1 MFCQPV
7 QTHMLNLTPMQVAYW
22 VGREADGILGKVTP
36 HLYLEFEGQAV
47 DAEKLAVAVE
57 SLCRRHPMLSLRI
70 DAEGRQSVDPVGRP
84 LRLDVEDMTALDSE
98 ALARRL
104 ETKREEWSHRGA
116 DLRAAA
122 PAAISLSLLPEG
134 RCRLHVDTDML
145 AIDPASVRIVMEDL
159 ARFYETAAGVDE
171 TLTFESVPPSF
182 FDWAERLASDP
193 DLRGRREKDRLW
205 WRQRLADV
213 PDAPPLPFLPDDP
226 SRAVHTD
233 RLATMLSA
241 AERGSLEQT
250 ARRCSVTTSTL
261 LLGVFAVAL
270 SQAAGA
276 EKFRLSV
283 PGFWRAP
290 LVQGV
295 DEIVGEFSNVLV
307 LGVEIRPEESVE
319 ALLGRLFDE
328 MNGLLAHQSYP
339 GVSVMRDLSR
349 LRGGL
354 QTSPV
359 VFTAGVDLPG
369 GELFSERVGR
379 VFGPMVH
386 TVSQGPGVALDAQVA
401 ALDGGLLINWDVRLD
416 ALPESWLRALF
427 ETYVALLRRL
437 AESPDLTSASS
448 ERLVARQPEAAAEA
462 KGKPMERPLSPL
474 QQAYLLGRGTH
485 LPLSGVAM
493 QEFREY
499 RGNIDP
505 ELLQSRLAAMVG
517 RHESLRTRIDERR
530 LVQMVSDEPKI
541 NLDRVD
547 LSALSVPEAE
557 ARIEAAQRD
566 FSHAHFDLAASP
578 WQVIVF
584 HMPDA
589 GMAGHK
595 VVVFLRF
602 DALIL
607 DGRAIA
613 SLAAELFDGI
623 LPPETAA
630 TTGTPKEDIAAA
642 RAGDAAYW
650 ADKLKDAE
658 VPSQLPWKA
667 PLETIPTSR
676 YSRQS
681 LLVEKQRFTAFS
693 RIGAKERLFK
703 NSALT
708 AVILD
713 VLSLWLNEGALV
725 VGIPVAPQVG
735 GAFAN
740 RSSFIAVQWNAA
752 KGSFAERAAGLQTD
766 VLDGLNHLAFSGIDL
781 NRVLLNAN
789 PGGLALPVVIT
800 NGLTWPTL
808 SPESEMRWVGGLTQT
823 PQVAMDFRFSQ
834 NPQGDLVLDID
845 YAEQAIDAAMVA
857 DILAAI
863 ERVIAGIADS
873 GAFSFNR
880 RDIVDLSHYRL
891 NGDER
896 SFVCPP
902 FLERIAGHLFEGDP
916 ARTALVSGKRCIAY
930 GELGQMVAGAMAGLK
945 ARGIGRGDVVAVC
958 LPRSPEH
965 TAITLAAAFMGAV
978 WVPVDAGSPEDRL
991 RYLLTNCRPAVIVA
1005 RSAPQG
1011 FEAVDPAELLSVP
1024 APAGA
1029 PVTMADVAALSGS
1042 EEPAYYLYTSGTTGK
1057 PKCVVLSNRA
1067 TANVIG
1073 STLAEWTVTEGDV
1086 FMSVTPLHH
1095 DMSVFDVFGALV
1107 AGATLVLPEPG
1118 EEKDAVRWNEL
1129 LAEHGVTLWCS
1140 VPAILE
1146 MLLSCRRGDQLS
1158 SLRLV
1163 AQGGDY
1169 IKPVIIEE
1177 LRRLKSDLRL
1187 ISLGGPTET
1196 TIWSIWHEIVAED
1209 IAAVPYGHPLPA
1221 NRYFVLNDQG
1231 NHCPAGVVGRI
1242 HTAGVNVAI
1251 GYLEDGAITQT
1262 DFVTV
1267 NDPEGKPVRAF
1278 RTGDRG
1284 RYRPDGKIMF
1294 ASRVNGYVKVRGVRV
1309 SLPDVENELIR
1320 HPSIQRVLVVDYGV
1334 EQKGEAAIGVL
1345 YVVAPGLELSTAD
1358 LRNFAR
1364 SHLPESHVPGRFLKV
1379 DDLPLSAN
1387 GKPDRRRARELLTGA
1402 TGGVEPAKISAP
1414 VAPAA
1419 DQGDRRVLDIYLGV
1433 LGKKPANVDANS
1445 DLLALGLLP
1454 SHLKIVSAEIRTA
1467 FGVELTPQQLL
1478 RCRNAR
1484 QVTSLLA
1491 ARAA

>member
-7 QTHMLNLTPMQVAYW
+7 QIHMLNLTPMQVAYW

-36 HLYLEFEGQAV
+36 HLYLEFDGQAV

-57 SLCRRHPMLSLRI
+57 RLCRRHPMVSLRI
-70 DAEGRQSVDPVGRP
+70 DAEGHQSVDPAARP
-84 LRLDVEDMTALDSE
+84 LRLDVEDMAALDSE

-104 ETKREEWSHRGA
+104 EAKREDWSHRRA
-116 DLRAAA
+116 DLRVAA

-145 AIDPASVRIVMEDL
+145 AIDPASMRIVMEDL
-159 ARFYETAAGVDE
+159 ARFYETASGAYE
-171 TLTFESVPPSF
+171 TRTFESVRPSF
-182 FDWAERLASDP
+182 FDWAERLMSDP
-193 DLRGRREKDRLW
+193 DLRGLGERDRLW

-213 PDAPPLPFLPDDP
+213 PDAPPLPFLSDAPP
-226 SRAVHTD
+226 RAVHTD
-233 RLATMLSA
+233 RLATLLSA
-241 AERGSLEQT
+241 AERSSLERT
-250 ARRCSVTTSTL
+250 ARRFSVTTSTL
-261 LLGVFAVAL
+261 LLGVFALAL

-290 LVQGV
+290 LVERV

-307 LGVEIRPEESVE
+307 LGVNIRPEETLE

-349 LRGGL
+349 QHGGL

-369 GELFSERVGR
+369 GDLFSERVGR

-401 ALDGGLLINWDVRLD
+401 AVDDGLLINWDVRLD
-416 ALPESWLRALF
+416 VLPESWLHALF

-437 AESPDLTSASS
+437 AETPDLACESV
-448 ERLVARQPEAAAEA
+448 ERFVARQSEAMAKA

-499 RGNIDP
+499 RGDIDP
-505 ELLQSRLAAMVG
+505 ELLRSRLAAMVG

-530 LVQMVSDEPKI
+530 LVQVVSDEAKI
-541 NLDRVD
+541 NLDLVD
-547 LSALSVPEAE
+547 LSALSNPQAE
-557 ARIEAAQRD
+557 ARIDAVRRD
-566 FSHAHFDLAASP
+566 FSHAHFDLATSP
-578 WQVIVF
+578 WQVTVF
-584 HMPDA
+584 LMPDA
-589 GMAGHK
+589 GPTGHK
-595 VVVFLRF
+595 IVVFLRF

-613 SLAAELFDGI
+613 SLAAELFDGVV
-623 LPPETAA
+623 PPESPA
-630 TTGTPKEDIAAA
+630 TIGTPKEDISAA
-642 RAGDAAYW
+642 RVRDAAYW
-650 ADKLKDAE
+650 VEKLKDAE

-681 LLVEKQRFTAFS
+681 VIVEKQHFTAFS

-725 VGIPVAPQVG
+725 VGIPVAPQVE

-740 RSSFIAVQWNAA
+740 RSSFIAVQWDAA
-752 KGSFAERAAGLQTD
+752 RNCFAERAAGLQTD
-766 VLDGLNHLAFSGIDL
+766 VLEGLNHLAFSGIDL

-808 SPESEMRWVGGLTQT
+808 SSGSTMQWTGGLTQT
-823 PQVAMDFRFSQ
+823 PQVALDFRFSQ

-845 YAEQAIDAAMVA
+845 YAEQAIDAATVA

-863 ERVIAGIADS
+863 ERAIAGIANS
-873 GAFSFNR
+873 GAFSVNA
-880 RDIVDLSHYRL
+880 RDIVELSHYRL
-891 NGDER
+891 NGDEEN
-896 SFVCPP
+896 FVCPP
-902 FLERIAGHLFEGDP
+902 FLERLAGHLFEGDP
-916 ARTALVSGKRCIAY
+916 SCTALVSGRRRIAY

-958 LPRSPEH
+958 LPRSPDH
-965 TAITLAAAFMGAV
+965 TAITLAAALMGAV

-991 RYLLTNCRPAVIVA
+991 RYLLTNCRPAIIVA
-1005 RSAPQG
+1005 RSVPQG
-1011 FEAVDPAELLSVP
+1011 FDAVDPAELMSAP

-1029 PVTMADVAALSGS
+1029 PVTMAEVAALSQS

-1073 STLAEWTVTEGDV
+1073 STLAEWAVTDSDV
-1086 FMSVTPLHH
+1086 FISVTPLHH

-1129 LAEHGVTLWCS
+1129 VAEHGVTLWCS

-1169 IKPVIIEE
+1169 IKPMIIEE
-1177 LRRLKSDLRL
+1177 LRRLKPDLRL

-1209 IAAVPYGHPLPA
+1209 VAAVPYGHPLPA

-1231 NHCPAGVVGRI
+1231 GHCPAGVVGRI

-1251 GYLEDGAITQT
+1251 GYLEDGAISQT

-1267 NDPEGKPVRAF
+1267 ADPEGNPVRAF

-1345 YVVAPGLELSTAD
+1345 YVVAPGLELPTAD

-1387 GKPDRRRARELLTGA
+1387 GKPDRRRARELLNGA
-1402 TGGVEPAKISAP
+1402 MEPAKISAP
-1414 VAPAA
+1414 AAPAV

-1467 FGVELTPQQLL
+1467 FGVDLTPQQLL

-1491 ARAA
+1491 ARAV

>member
-36 HLYLEFEGQAV
+36 HLYLEFEGPGL
-47 DAEKLAVAVE
+47 DGEKLAAAVDR
-57 SLCRRHPMLSLRI
+57 LCRRHPMLSLRI
-70 DAEGRQSVDPVGRP
+70 DAEGRQSVDPIGRP

-104 ETKREEWSHRGA
+104 EAKREEWSHRRA
-116 DLRAAA
+116 DLRIAP
-122 PAAISLSLLPEG
+122 PAAVSLSRLPGG
-134 RCRLHVDTDML
+134 RCRLHLDTDML
-145 AIDPASVRIVMEDL
+145 AIDPASVRMVMEDL
-159 ARFYETAAGVDE
+159 ARFYETTSGADE
-171 TLTFESVPPSF
+171 TRTFESVTPSF
-182 FDWAERLASDP
+182 FDWAERLMSDP
-193 DLRGRREKDRLW
+193 DLRGLRERDRLW

-226 SRAVHTD
+226 SRAVRTD
-233 RLATMLSA
+233 RFAAMLAA
-241 AERGSLEQT
+241 AERGNLERA

-261 LLGVFAVAL
+261 LLGVFAMAL
-270 SQAAGA
+270 SQVTRADR
-276 EKFRLSV
+276 FRLSV
-283 PGFWRAP
+283 PAFWRTP
-290 LVQGV
+290 LVEGV
-295 DEIVGEFSNVLV
+295 DGVVGEFSNVLV
-307 LGVEIRPEESVE
+307 LGVDIRPEETLE

-349 LRGGL
+349 QRGGL

-369 GELFSERVGR
+369 GELFSQRVGR

-386 TVSQGPGVALDAQVA
+386 TVSQGSGVALDAQVA
-401 ALDGGLLINWDVRLD
+401 AVDGGLLINWDVRLD
-416 ALPESWLRALF
+416 ALPERWLRALF
-427 ETYVALLRRL
+427 ETYVALLRRI
-437 AESPDLTSASS
+437 AESPDLACESV
-448 ERLVARQPEAAAEA
+448 ERLVAQRSETAAEA

-499 RGNIDP
+499 RGDIDP
-505 ELLQSRLAAMVG
+505 ELLRSRLAAMVA

-530 LVQMVSDEPKI
+530 LVQMVSEEPKI
-541 NLDRVD
+541 NLDLVD
-547 LSALSVPEAE
+547 LSALSVPQAE
-557 ARIEAAQRD
+557 ARIDAVRRD

-578 WQVIVF
+578 WQITVF
-584 HMPDA
+584 LMPDA
-589 GMAGHK
+589 GLTGHK
-595 VVVFLRF
+595 IVVFLRF

-613 SLAAELFDGI
+613 SLAAELFDDAV
-623 LPPETAA
+623 PPEAAA
-630 TTGTPKEDIAAA
+630 TAETPKEDISAV
-642 RAGDAAYW
+642 RSGDAAYW
-650 ADKLKDAE
+650 AEKLKDAE

-676 YSRQS
+676 YSRHS
-681 LLVEKQRFTAFS
+681 LTVEKQRFTAFS

-725 VGIPVAPQVG
+725 VGIPVAPQVE

-740 RSSFIAVQWNAA
+740 RSSFIAIQWDAA
-752 KGSFAERAAGLQTD
+752 KNSFAERAAGLQTD
-766 VLDGLNHLAFSGIDL
+766 VLEGLNHLAFSGIDL

-808 SPESEMRWVGGLTQT
+808 SSESTMQWTGGLTQT
-823 PQVAMDFRFSQ
+823 PQVALDFRFSQ

-845 YAEQAIDAAMVA
+845 YAEQAIDAAMVTE
-857 DILAAI
+857 ILGAI
-863 ERVIAGIADS
+863 ERAIAAITAGA
-873 GAFSFNR
+873 AFSFNV

-896 SFVCPP
+896 NFVCPP

-916 ARTALVSGKRCIAY
+916 SHTALISGKRHISY
-930 GELGQMVAGAMAGLK
+930 GELGGMVARAMAGLK
-945 ARGIGRGDVVAVC
+945 ACGVGRGDVVAVC

-965 TAITLAAAFMGAV
+965 TAITLAAALMGAV

-991 RYLLTNCRPAVIVA
+991 RYLLTNCRPAIIVA
-1005 RSAPQG
+1005 RSVPQG
-1011 FEAVDPAELLSVP
+1011 FDAVDPAELLSAP

-1029 PVTMADVAALSGS
+1029 PVTMAEVAALSRS

-1073 STLAEWTVTEGDV
+1073 STLAEWAVTEKDV
-1086 FMSVTPLHH
+1086 FISVTPLHH

-1129 LAEHGVTLWCS
+1129 VAEHGVTLWCS

-1146 MLLSCRRGDQLS
+1146 MLLSCRRGDRLA
-1158 SLRLV
+1158 SLRLI

-1177 LRRLKSDLRL
+1177 LRRLKPGLRL

-1209 IAAVPYGHPLPA
+1209 VAAVPYGHPLPA

-1231 NHCPAGVVGRI
+1231 GHCPAGVVGRI

-1267 NDPEGKPVRAF
+1267 ADPEGNPVRAF

-1364 SHLPESHVPGRFLKV
+1364 QHLPESHVPGRFLKV

-1402 TGGVEPAKISAP
+1402 AEPAKISAP
-1414 VAPAA
+1414 AAPAV

-1454 SHLKIVSAEIRTA
+1454 SHLKTVSAEIRTA

>member
-36 HLYLEFEGQAV
+36 HLYLEFEGPGL
-47 DAEKLAVAVE
+47 DGEKLAAAVDR
-57 SLCRRHPMLSLRI
+57 LCRRHPMLSLRI
-70 DAEGRQSVDPVGRP
+70 DAEGRQSVDPIGRP
-84 LRLDVEDMTALDSE
+84 LRLDVEDMTALDSK

-104 ETKREEWSHRGA
+104 EAKREEWSHRRA
-116 DLRAAA
+116 DLRIAP
-122 PAAISLSLLPEG
+122 PAAVSLSLLPGG
-134 RCRLHVDTDML
+134 RCRLHLDTDML
-145 AIDPASVRIVMEDL
+145 AIDPASVRMVMEDL
-159 ARFYETAAGVDE
+159 ARFYETASGADE
-171 TLTFESVPPSF
+171 TRTFESVTPSF
-182 FDWAERLASDP
+182 FDWAERLMSDP
-193 DLRGRREKDRLW
+193 DLRGLRERDRLW

-226 SRAVHTD
+226 SRAVRTD
-233 RLATMLSA
+233 RFAAMLAA
-241 AERGSLEQT
+241 AERGNLERA

-261 LLGVFAVAL
+261 LLGVFAMAL
-270 SQAAGA
+270 SQATRA
-276 EKFRLSV
+276 ERFRLSV
-283 PGFWRAP
+283 PAFWRAP
-290 LVQGV
+290 LVEGV
-295 DEIVGEFSNVLV
+295 DGVVGEFSNVLV
-307 LGVEIRPEESVE
+307 LGVDIRPEETLE

-349 LRGGL
+349 QRGGL

-369 GELFSERVGR
+369 GELFSQRVGR

-401 ALDGGLLINWDVRLD
+401 AVDGGLLINWDVRLD
-416 ALPESWLRALF
+416 ALPERWLRALF
-427 ETYVALLRRL
+427 ETYVALLRRI
-437 AESPDLTSASS
+437 AESPDLACESV
-448 ERLVARQPEAAAEA
+448 ERLVAQRSETAAEA

-499 RGNIDP
+499 RGDIDP
-505 ELLQSRLAAMVG
+505 ELLRSRLAAMVA

-530 LVQMVSDEPKI
+530 LVQMVSEEPKI
-541 NLDRVD
+541 NLDLVD
-547 LSALSVPEAE
+547 LSALSVPQAE
-557 ARIEAAQRD
+557 ARIDAVRRD

-578 WQVIVF
+578 WQITVF
-584 HMPDA
+584 LMPDA
-589 GMAGHK
+589 GLTGHK
-595 VVVFLRF
+595 IVVFLRF

-613 SLAAELFDGI
+613 SLAAELFDDAV
-623 LPPETAA
+623 PPEAAA
-630 TTGTPKEDIAAA
+630 TAETPKEDISAV
-642 RAGDAAYW
+642 RSGDAAYW
-650 ADKLKDAE
+650 AEKLKDAE

-667 PLETIPTSR
+667 PLETISTSR

-681 LLVEKQRFTAFS
+681 LIVEKQRFAAFS

-725 VGIPVAPQVG
+725 VGIPVAPQVEG
-735 GAFAN
+735 GFAN
-740 RSSFIAVQWNAA
+740 RSSFIAVKWDAA
-752 KGSFAERAAGLQTD
+752 KGEFAGRAAGLQTD
-766 VLDGLNHLAFSGIDL
+766 VLEGLNHLAFSGIDL

-789 PGGLALPVVIT
+789 SGGLALPVVLT
-800 NGLTWPTL
+800 NGLSWPTL
-808 SPESEMRWVGGLTQT
+808 SPGSTMRWTDGLTQT
-823 PQVAMDFRFSQ
+823 PQVALDFRFSQ
-834 NPQGDLVLDID
+834 NPQGDLVLDVD
-845 YAEQAIDAAMVA
+845 YAEQAIDAATVA

-863 ERVIAGIADS
+863 ERAIAGIVDS
-873 GAFSFNR
+873 GAFSFNT

-891 NGDER
+891 NGDEGN
-896 SFVCPP
+896 FVCTP

-916 ARTALVSGKRCIAY
+916 SRTALVSGKRRITY
-930 GELGQMVAGAMAGLK
+930 GELGQMVARAMAGLK
-945 ARGIGRGDVVAVC
+945 ARGTGQGDVVAVC
-958 LPRSPEH
+958 LQRSPEH
-965 TAITLAAAFMGAV
+965 TAITLAAALMGAV

-1005 RSAPQG
+1005 RSVPQG
-1011 FEAVDPAELLSVP
+1011 FDAVDPAELLSAP

-1029 PVTMADVAALSGS
+1029 PVTMAEVAALSRS

-1073 STLAEWTVTEGDV
+1073 STLAEWAVTEKDV
-1086 FMSVTPLHH
+1086 FISVTPLHH

-1129 LAEHGVTLWCS
+1129 VAEHGVTLWCS

-1146 MLLSCRRGDQLS
+1146 MLLSCRRGDRLA
-1158 SLRLV
+1158 SLRLI

-1177 LRRLKSDLRL
+1177 LRRLKPGLRL

-1209 IAAVPYGHPLPA
+1209 VAAVPYGHPLPA

-1231 NHCPAGVVGRI
+1231 GHCPAGVVGRI

-1267 NDPEGKPVRAF
+1267 ADPEGNPVRAF

-1364 SHLPESHVPGRFLKV
+1364 QHLPESHVPGRFLKV

-1402 TGGVEPAKISAP
+1402 AEPAKISAP
-1414 VAPAA
+1414 AAPAV

-1454 SHLKIVSAEIRTA
+1454 SHLKTVSAEIRTA

>member
-1 MFCQPV
+1 
-7 QTHMLNLTPMQVAYW
+7 MLNLTPMQVAYW

-36 HLYLEFEGQAV
+36 HLYLEFEGQAFEV
-47 DAEKLAVAVE
+47 EKLAVAVKR
-57 SLCRRHPMLSLRI
+57 LGRRHPMLSLRI
-70 DAEGRQSVDPVGRP
+70 DAEGQQSVDPEGRP
-84 LRLDVEDMTALDSE
+84 LHLDVEDLTALDPE
-98 ALARRL
+98 ALAHRL
-104 ETKREEWSHRGA
+104 EAKRRDWSHRRTNLHIA
-116 DLRAAA
+116 S
-122 PAAISLSLLPEG
+122 PAAISLSLLPQG
-134 RCRLHVDTDML
+134 RSRLHVDTDML

-159 ARFYETAAGVDE
+159 ARFYEEGEGKDNTAPSAR
-171 TLTFESVPPSF
+171 LTPSF
-182 FDWAERLASDP
+182 FDWAARLASDP
-193 DLRGRREKDRLW
+193 DLRALRERDRSW
-205 WRQRLADV
+205 WRQQLADI
-213 PDAPPLPFLPDDP
+213 PDAPPLPFRPDDATP
-226 SRAVHTD
+226 AVHTD
-233 RLATMLSA
+233 RFATMLSA
-241 AERGSLEQT
+241 GERASLEQV
-250 ARRCSVTTSTL
+250 ARGCSVTPSVL
-261 LLGVFAVAL
+261 LLGIFALAL
-270 SQAAGA
+270 SQATQAQ
-276 EKFRLSV
+276 KFRLSV
-283 PGFWRAP
+283 PAFWRAP
-290 LVQGV
+290 LVEGV
-295 DEIVGEFSNVLV
+295 DGIVGEFSNVLV
-307 LGVEIRPEESVE
+307 LGVEIRPEES
-319 ALLGRLFDE
+319 LKTLIGRLFGE
-328 MNGLLAHQSYP
+328 MNGRLAHQSYP

-359 VFTAGVDLPG
+359 VFTAGVDLAG
-369 GELFSERVGR
+369 GDLFSERVGR
-379 VFGPMVH
+379 VFGPMIH

-401 ALDGGLLINWDVRLD
+401 AMDGGLLINWDVRLD
-416 ALPESWLRALF
+416 ALPHDWLRGLF
-427 ETYVALLRRL
+427 DTYVTLLRRL
-437 AESPDLTSASS
+437 AENCDLVSAS
-448 ERLVARQPEAAAEA
+448 VAQFGALELSPAIEV

-505 ELLQSRLAAMVG
+505 ALLRARLAAMVA
-517 RHESLRTRIDERR
+517 RHDSLRTRIDERR
-530 LVQMVSDEPKI
+530 LVQMVSDETTL
-541 NLDRVD
+541 NLDSVD
-547 LSALSVPEAE
+547 LSSLSSAEAE
-557 ARIEAAQRD
+557 ARMDAVRRD

-578 WQVIVF
+578 WQVTVF
-584 HMPDA
+584 RLPDVDPA
-589 GMAGHK
+589 AHK
-595 VVVFLRF
+595 VAVFLRF

-613 SLAAELFDGI
+613 SLAAELFDDAA
-623 LPPETAA
+623 PPPS
-630 TTGTPKEDIAAA
+630 GVVAAA
-642 RAGDAAYW
+642 AQQDLAEARTQDAAYW
-650 ADKLKDAE
+650 AEKLKNAE

-667 PLETIPTSR
+667 PLETIAVSR
-676 YSRQS
+676 YSRRS
-681 LLVEKQRFTAFS
+681 LTVEKQRFAVFS

-713 VLSLWLNEGALV
+713 VLSRWLNEGALV
-725 VGIPVAPQVG
+725 VGIPVAPQVE

-752 KGSFAERAAGLQTD
+752 EGDFAKRAAGLQTD
-766 VLDGLNHLAFSGIDL
+766 VLEGLNHLAFSGIDL

-789 PGGLALPVVIT
+789 QGGLALPVVIT
-800 NGLTWPTL
+800 NGLSWPTL
-808 SPESEMRWVGGLTQT
+808 SSESTMRWTNGLTQT
-823 PQVAMDFRFSQ
+823 PQVALDFRFSQ
-834 NPQGDLVLDID
+834 NPAGDLVLDID

-863 ERVIAGIADS
+863 ERAITGIADS
-873 GAFSFNR
+873 GSFAFDAN
-880 RDIVDLSHYRL
+880 DIVDLSHYRL
-891 NGDER
+891 NGDEM

-902 FLERIAGHLFEGDP
+902 FLERIAGHLFEGDTS
-916 ARTALVSGKRCIAY
+916 RTALISGKRHVSY
-930 GELGQMVAGAMAGLK
+930 GELGGLVARAMAGLR
-945 ARGIGRGDVVAVC
+945 ARGVGRGDVVAVC

-965 TAITLAAAFMGAV
+965 TAITLAAALTGAI
-978 WVPVDAGSPEDRL
+978 WVPIDAGSPEDRL
-991 RYLLTNCRPAVIVA
+991 HYLLTNCQPSVIVA
-1005 RSAPQG
+1005 RNVPQG
-1011 FEAVDPAELLSVP
+1011 FEAVDPAALLATPTTAGTPVAMAEL
-1024 APAGA
+1024 
-1029 PVTMADVAALSGS
+1029 AALSRS

-1073 STLAEWTVTEGDV
+1073 STLAEWAVTEKDV
-1086 FMSVTPLHH
+1086 FISVTPLHH

-1129 LAEHGVTLWCS
+1129 VAEHGVTLWCS

-1146 MLLSCRRGDQLS
+1146 MLLSCRRGGQLS

-1169 IKPVIIEE
+1169 IKPMIIEE
-1177 LRRLKSDLRL
+1177 LRRLEPGLRL

-1196 TIWSIWHEIVAED
+1196 TIWSIWHEIVADD
-1209 IAAVPYGHPLPA
+1209 IAAIPYGHPLPA
-1221 NRYFVLNDQG
+1221 NRYFVLNDRG
-1231 NHCPAGVVGRI
+1231 DHCPAGVVGRI
-1242 HTAGVNVAI
+1242 HTVGVNVAI
-1251 GYLEDGAITQT
+1251 GYLEDGTITQT

-1267 NDPEGKPVRAF
+1267 DDPEGRPVRAF

-1320 HPSIQRVLVVDYGV
+1320 HPAIQRVLVVDYGV

-1345 YVVAPGLELSTAD
+1345 YVTAPGLELSSAD
-1358 LRNFAR
+1358 LRNFSR

-1387 GKPDRRRARELLTGA
+1387 GKPDRRRARELLMATAGGA
-1402 TGGVEPAKISAP
+1402 EPVKIA
-1414 VAPAA
+1414 APAA
-1419 DQGDRRVLDIYLGV
+1419 AAVDQGDRRVLDIYLGV
-1433 LGKKPANVDANS
+1433 LGKKSANVDAGS

-1454 SHLKIVSAEIRTA
+1454 SHLKTVSAEIRTA
-1467 FGVELTPQQLL
+1467 FGVELSPQQLL

-1491 ARAA
+1491 AKAA

>member
-7 QTHMLNLTPMQVAYW
+7 QIHMLNLTPMQVAYW

-36 HLYLEFEGQAV
+36 HLYLEFDGQAV
-47 DAEKLAVAVE
+47 DAKKLAVAVKR
-57 SLCRRHPMLSLRI
+57 LCQRHPMLSLRI
-70 DAEGRQSVDPVGRP
+70 DAEGLQSVDPAGRP
-84 LRLDVEDMTALDSE
+84 LRLDVEDMAALHSE

-104 ETKREEWSHRGA
+104 EAKREEWSHRRA

-145 AIDPASVRIVMEDL
+145 AVDPASVRIVMEDL
-159 ARFYETAAGVDE
+159 ARFYETASDADE
-171 TLTFESVPPSF
+171 TRTFESVTPSF
-182 FDWAERLASDP
+182 FDWAERLMSDP
-193 DLRGRREKDRLW
+193 DLRGLRERDRLW

-213 PDAPPLPFLPDDP
+213 PDAPPLPFLSDDP

-233 RLATMLSA
+233 RLATLLSA
-241 AERGSLEQT
+241 AERSSLERT
-250 ARRCSVTTSTL
+250 ARRFSVTTSTL
-261 LLGVFAVAL
+261 LLGVFALAL
-270 SQAAGA
+270 SQASGA

-307 LGVEIRPEESVE
+307 LGVDIRPEETLE

-349 LRGGL
+349 QRGGL

-369 GELFSERVGR
+369 GELFSQRVGR

-401 ALDGGLLINWDVRLD
+401 AVDGGLLINWDVRLD
-416 ALPESWLRALF
+416 ALPERWLRALF

-437 AESPDLTSASS
+437 AESPDLACESV
-448 ERLVARQPEAAAEA
+448 ERLVAQRSETAAEA

-499 RGNIDP
+499 RGDIDP
-505 ELLQSRLAAMVG
+505 ELLRSRLAAMVA

-530 LVQMVSDEPKI
+530 LVQMVSEEPKI
-541 NLDRVD
+541 NLDLVD
-547 LSALSVPEAE
+547 LSALSLPQAE
-557 ARIEAAQRD
+557 ARIDAVRRD

-578 WQVIVF
+578 WQVTVF
-584 HMPDA
+584 LMSDA
-589 GMAGHK
+589 GPTGHK

-613 SLAAELFDGI
+613 SLAAELFDGVV
-623 LPPETAA
+623 PPEAAA
-630 TTGTPKEDIAAA
+630 TTGTPKEDISAA

-650 ADKLKDAE
+650 AEKLKDAE

-681 LLVEKQRFTAFS
+681 LTVEKQRFTAFS

-725 VGIPVAPQVG
+725 VGIPVAPQVE

-740 RSSFIAVQWNAA
+740 RSSFIAVQWDAA
-752 KGSFAERAAGLQTD
+752 KNSFAERAAGLQTD
-766 VLDGLNHLAFSGIDL
+766 VLEGLNHLAFSGIDL

-808 SPESEMRWVGGLTQT
+808 SSESTMQWTGGLTQT
-823 PQVAMDFRFSQ
+823 PQVALDFRFSQ

-845 YAEQAIDAAMVA
+845 YAEQAIDAATVA

-863 ERVIAGIADS
+863 ERAIVGIADR
-873 GAFSFNR
+873 GAFSFNA

-891 NGDER
+891 NGDEGN
-896 SFVCPP
+896 FVCPP

-916 ARTALVSGKRCIAY
+916 SRTALVSGKRRIAY
-930 GELGQMVAGAMAGLK
+930 GELGQMVARAMAGLR

-965 TAITLAAAFMGAV
+965 TAITLAAALMGAV

-991 RYLLTNCRPAVIVA
+991 RYLLTNCRPAIVVA
-1005 RSAPQG
+1005 RSVPQG
-1011 FEAVDPAELLSVP
+1011 FDAVDPAALLSAP

-1029 PVTMADVAALSGS
+1029 PVTMAEVAALSQS

-1073 STLAEWTVTEGDV
+1073 STLAEWAVTDSDV
-1086 FMSVTPLHH
+1086 FISVTPLHH

-1129 LAEHGVTLWCS
+1129 VAEHGVTLWCS

-1146 MLLSCRRGDQLS
+1146 MLLSCRRGDQLA

-1169 IKPVIIEE
+1169 IKPMIIEE
-1177 LRRLKSDLRL
+1177 LRRLKPGLRL

-1209 IAAVPYGHPLPA
+1209 VAAVPYGHPLPA

-1231 NHCPAGVVGRI
+1231 GHCPAGVVGRI

-1267 NDPEGKPVRAF
+1267 DDPEGKPVRAF

-1364 SHLPESHVPGRFLKV
+1364 QHLPESHVPGRFLKV

-1402 TGGVEPAKISAP
+1402 AEPAKISAP
-1414 VAPAA
+1414 AAPAV

-1454 SHLKIVSAEIRTA
+1454 SHLKTVSAEIRTA

>member
-1 MFCQPV
+1 
-7 QTHMLNLTPMQVAYW
+7 MLNLTPMQVAYW

-36 HLYLEFEGQAV
+36 HLYLEFDGQAV

-57 SLCRRHPMLSLRI
+57 RLCRRHPMLSLRI
-70 DAEGRQSVDPVGRP
+70 DAEGQQSVDPIGRP

-104 ETKREEWSHRGA
+104 EAKREEWSHRRA
-116 DLRAAA
+116 DLRIAP
-122 PAAISLSLLPEG
+122 PAAVSLSLLPGG
-134 RCRLHVDTDML
+134 RCRLHLDTDML
-145 AIDPASVRIVMEDL
+145 AIDPASVRMVMEDL
-159 ARFYETAAGVDE
+159 ARFYETASGADE
-171 TLTFESVPPSF
+171 TRTFESVTPSF
-182 FDWAERLASDP
+182 FDWAERLMSDP
-193 DLRGRREKDRLW
+193 DLRGLRERDRLW

-226 SRAVHTD
+226 SRAVRTD
-233 RLATMLSA
+233 RFAAMLAA
-241 AERGSLEQT
+241 AERGNLERA

-261 LLGVFAVAL
+261 LLGVFAMAL
-270 SQAAGA
+270 SQATRA
-276 EKFRLSV
+276 ERFRLSV
-283 PGFWRAP
+283 PAFWRTP
-290 LVQGV
+290 LVEGV
-295 DEIVGEFSNVLV
+295 DGVVGEFSNVLV
-307 LGVEIRPEESVE
+307 LGVDIRPEETLE

-349 LRGGL
+349 QRGGL

-369 GELFSERVGR
+369 GELFSQRVGR

-401 ALDGGLLINWDVRLD
+401 AVDGGLLINWDVRLD
-416 ALPESWLRALF
+416 ALPESWLKSLF
-427 ETYVALLRRL
+427 ETYVGLLRRL
-437 AESPDLTSASS
+437 ADRPDLVS
-448 ERLVARQPEAAAEA
+448 ESVERFAAQQPEAAVEA
-462 KGKPMERPLSPL
+462 KGKPMERSLVPL

-485 LPLSGVAM
+485 LPMSGVAM

-499 RGNIDP
+499 RGSIDLS
-505 ELLQSRLAAMVG
+505 LLQSRLAAMVE

-530 LVQMVSDEPKI
+530 LVQSVSEEPKV
-541 NLDRVD
+541 NLDIVD
-547 LSALSVPEAE
+547 LSAFSPAEAE
-557 ARIEAAQRD
+557 ARMDAVRRD

-578 WQVIVF
+578 WQVTVF
-584 HMPDA
+584 LLPDMDTA
-589 GMAGHK
+589 TGR
-595 VVVFLRF
+595 VVAFLRF

-613 SLAAELFDGI
+613 SLAAELFDGV
-623 LPPETAA
+623 LPPA
-630 TTGTPKEDIAAA
+630 TTATAETPKQDIAAA
-642 RAGDAAYW
+642 RAADAAYW
-650 ADKLKDAE
+650 AEKLKDTE

-667 PLETIPTSR
+667 PLETIATSR

-681 LLVEKQRFTAFS
+681 LIVEKQRFVAFS

-725 VGIPVAPQVG
+725 VGIPVAPQVE

-740 RSSFIAVQWNAA
+740 RSSFIAVKWDAA
-752 KGSFAERAAGLQTD
+752 KGEFAGRAAGLQTD
-766 VLDGLNHLAFSGIDL
+766 VLEGLNHLAFSGIDL

-789 PGGLALPVVIT
+789 SGGLALPVVIT
-800 NGLTWPTL
+800 NGLSWPTL
-808 SPESEMRWVGGLTQT
+808 PPESTMRWTDGLTQT
-823 PQVAMDFRFSQ
+823 PQVALDFRFSQ

-845 YAEQAIDAAMVA
+845 YAEQAIDAATVA
-857 DILAAI
+857 EILGAI
-863 ERVIAGIADS
+863 ERAIAAITAGA
-873 GAFSFNR
+873 AFSFNV

-896 SFVCPP
+896 NFVCPP

-916 ARTALVSGKRCIAY
+916 SHTALISGKRHISY
-930 GELGQMVAGAMAGLK
+930 GELGGMVARAMAGLK
-945 ARGIGRGDVVAVC
+945 ACGVGRGDVVAVC

-965 TAITLAAAFMGAV
+965 TAITLAAALMGAV

-991 RYLLTNCRPAVIVA
+991 RYLLTNCRPAIIVA
-1005 RSAPQG
+1005 RSVPQG
-1011 FEAVDPAELLSVP
+1011 FDAVDPAELLSAP
-1024 APAGA
+1024 ALAGA
-1029 PVTMADVAALSGS
+1029 PVTMAEVAALSRS

-1073 STLAEWTVTEGDV
+1073 STLAAWAVTEKDV
-1086 FMSVTPLHH
+1086 FISVTPLHH

-1129 LAEHGVTLWCS
+1129 VAEHGVTLWCS

-1146 MLLSCRRGDQLS
+1146 MLLSCRRGDRLA
-1158 SLRLV
+1158 SLRLI

-1177 LRRLKSDLRL
+1177 LRRLKPGLRL

-1209 IAAVPYGHPLPA
+1209 VAAVPYGHPLPA

-1231 NHCPAGVVGRI
+1231 GHCPAGVVGRI

-1267 NDPEGKPVRAF
+1267 ADPEGNPVRAF

-1345 YVVAPGLELSTAD
+1345 YVVAPGLELPTAD

-1364 SHLPESHVPGRFLKV
+1364 QHLPESHVPGRFLKV

-1402 TGGVEPAKISAP
+1402 AEPAKISAP
-1414 VAPAA
+1414 AAPAV

-1454 SHLKIVSAEIRTA
+1454 SHLKTVSAEIRTA

>member
-1 MFCQPV
+1 
-7 QTHMLNLTPMQVAYW
+7 MLNLTPMQVAYW

-36 HLYLEFEGQAV
+36 HLYLEFDGQGF
-47 DAEKLAVAVE
+47 DAQKLAIAVE
-57 SLCRRHPMLSLRI
+57 RLCRRHPMLSLRI
-70 DAEGRQSVDPVGRP
+70 DAEGRQSVDPLGRP
-84 LRLDVEDMTALDSE
+84 LRLDVEDLTALDSE
-98 ALARRL
+98 ALEHRL
-104 ETKREEWSHRGA
+104 EAKRRDWSHRQT
-116 DLRAAA
+116 DLRNAS
-122 PAAISLSLLPEG
+122 PAAISLSLLPQG
-134 RCRLHVDTDML
+134 CSRLHVDTDML

-159 ARFYETAAGVDE
+159 ARLYEEGEGKDE
-171 TLTFESVPPSF
+171 IALSEGEAPSF
-182 FDWAERLASDP
+182 FDWVERLASDA
-193 DLRGRREKDRLW
+193 DQRTVRDRDRSW
-205 WRQRLADV
+205 WRQHAADI
-213 PDAPPLPFLPDDP
+213 PDAPPLPFLPEDAT
-226 SRAVHTD
+226 RAVHTD
-233 RLATMLSA
+233 RFATMLSA
-241 AERGSLEQT
+241 AERGSLEQA
-250 ARRCSVTTSTL
+250 ARRCSVTTSAL
-261 LLGVFAVAL
+261 LLGIFAVAL
-270 SQAAGA
+270 SQATQAQ
-276 EKFRLSV
+276 KFRLSV
-283 PGFWRAP
+283 PAFWRAP
-290 LVQGV
+290 LVEGV
-295 DEIVGEFSNVLV
+295 DGIVGEFSNVLV
-307 LGVEIRPEESVE
+307 LGVEIRPDESLE
-319 ALLGRLFDE
+319 ALLRRLFNE
-328 MNGLLAHQSYP
+328 MNDLLAHQSYP

-354 QTSPV
+354 QNSPV
-359 VFTAGVDLPG
+359 VFTAGVDLVG

-401 ALDGGLLINWDVRLD
+401 ALDGALLINWDVRLD

-427 ETYVALLRRL
+427 EAYTGLLRQL
-437 AESPDLTSASS
+437 ADSPDLVS
-448 ERLVARQPEAAAEA
+448 ESVERFGAQQPKPAAEA

-499 RGNIDP
+499 RGSIDP
-505 ELLQSRLAAMVG
+505 SLLQSRLAAMVE

-530 LVQMVSDEPKI
+530 LVQVVSDELKI
-541 NLDRVD
+541 NLDIVD
-547 LSALSVPEAE
+547 LSAFSSTEAE
-557 ARIEAAQRD
+557 ARMNAVRRD

-578 WQVIVF
+578 WQVTLF
-584 HMPDA
+584 RLPDVDPA
-589 GMAGHK
+589 AQK

-613 SLAAELFDGI
+613 SLAAELFDGV
-623 LPPETAA
+623 LPLETAA
-630 TTGTPKEDIAAA
+630 VAATPQADIAAA
-642 RAGDAAYW
+642 RAEDAAYW
-650 ADKLKDAE
+650 TEKLKTAE
-658 VPSQLPWKA
+658 VPSQLPWKT
-667 PLETIPTSR
+667 PLETIAVSR

-681 LLVEKQRFTAFS
+681 LTVEKQRFAAFS
-693 RIGAKERLFK
+693 RIGAKARLFK

-713 VLSLWLNEGALV
+713 VLSRWLNEGALV
-725 VGIPVAPQVG
+725 VGIPVAPQVE

-740 RSSFIAVQWNAA
+740 RSSFIAVEWNAA
-752 KGSFAERAAGLQTD
+752 KGDFAERAAGLQTD
-766 VLDGLNHLAFSGIDL
+766 VLEGLNHLAFSGIDL

-789 PGGLALPVVIT
+789 AGGLALPVVIT
-800 NGLTWPTL
+800 NGLSWPTL
-808 SPESEMRWVGGLTQT
+808 SPESTMRWTDGLTQT
-823 PQVAMDFRFSQ
+823 PQVALDFRFSQ
-834 NPQGDLVLDID
+834 NPQGDLLLDID
-845 YAEQAIDAAMVA
+845 YAEEAIDAAMVGN
-857 DILAAI
+857 ILAAI
-863 ERVIAGIADS
+863 ERTIAAITDNGVY
-873 GAFSFNR
+873 AFNA
-880 RDIVDLSHYRL
+880 RDIVDLSHYGL

-902 FLERIAGHLFEGDP
+902 FLERIAAHLFEGDP
-916 ARTALVSGKRCIAY
+916 SRTALVSGKRRISY
-930 GELGQMVAGAMAGLK
+930 GELGEMVAGAMAGLK
-945 ARGIGRGDVVAVC
+945 ARNIGRGDVVAVC

-965 TAITLAAAFMGAV
+965 TAITLAAALTGAI

-991 RYLLTNCRPAVIVA
+991 RYLLTNCRPAIIVA
-1005 RSAPQG
+1005 RSVPQG
-1011 FEAVDPAELLSVP
+1011 FEAVDPEVLLATP
-1024 APAGA
+1024 APAGT
-1029 PVTMADVAALSGS
+1029 PVALAELGGLSRS

-1073 STLAEWTVTEGDV
+1073 STLAEWAVTEKDV
-1086 FMSVTPLHH
+1086 FISVTPLHH
-1095 DMSVFDVFGALV
+1095 DMSVFDVLGALV

-1129 LAEHGVTLWCS
+1129 VAEHGVTLWCS

-1146 MLLSCRRGDQLS
+1146 MLLSCRRGDQLA

-1169 IKPVIIEE
+1169 IKPVIIED
-1177 LRRLKSDLRL
+1177 LRRLKPDLRL

-1209 IAAVPYGHPLPA
+1209 VAAIPYGHPLPA
-1221 NRYFVLNDQG
+1221 NRYFILNDQG
-1231 NHCPAGVVGRI
+1231 QHCPAGVVGRI
-1242 HTAGVNVAI
+1242 HTVGVNVAI

-1267 NDPEGKPVRAF
+1267 DDPEGKPVRAF

-1320 HPSIQRVLVVDYGV
+1320 HPAIQRVLVVDYGI

-1345 YVVAPGLELSTAD
+1345 YVTAPGLELSSAD

-1387 GKPDRRRARELLTGA
+1387 GKPDRRRARELLMAAVGGA
-1402 TGGVEPAKISAP
+1402 EPVKISAP
-1414 VAPAA
+1414 AA
-1419 DQGDRRVLDIYLGV
+1419 AAVDQGDRRVLDIYLGV
-1433 LGKKPANVDANS
+1433 LGKKSATVDAGS

-1454 SHLKIVSAEIRTA
+1454 SHLKAVSVEIRTA

-1491 ARAA
+1491 AKAA

>member
-1 MFCQPV
+1 
-7 QTHMLNLTPMQVAYW
+7 MLNLTPMQVAYW

-36 HLYLEFEGQAV
+36 HLYLEFEGRAF
-47 DAEKLAVAVE
+47 DIERLAVAVE
-57 SLCRRHPMLSLRI
+57 RLCRRHPMLSLRI
-70 DAEGRQSVDPVGRP
+70 DAEGRQSVDPAGRP
-84 LRLDVEDMTALDSE
+84 LRLDVEDLTALDSE
-98 ALARRL
+98 ALVHRL
-104 ETKREEWSHRGA
+104 EAKRRDWSHRQT
-116 DLRAAA
+116 DLRNDS
-122 PAAISLSLLPEG
+122 PAAISLSLLPQG
-134 RCRLHVDTDML
+134 RSRLHVDTDML

-159 ARFYETAAGVDE
+159 ARLYEEGEGKDE
-171 TLTFESVPPSF
+171 ATLSGEVTPSF
-182 FDWAERLASDP
+182 FDWAKQLASDP
-193 DLRGRREKDRLW
+193 HQRTLRERDRSW
-205 WRQRLADV
+205 WRQHIADI
-213 PDAPPLPFLPDDP
+213 PDAPPLPFFPNDAT
-226 SRAVHTD
+226 RAVHTD
-233 RLATMLSA
+233 RFATMLSA
-241 AERGSLEQT
+241 AERGSLEQA
-250 ARRCSVTTSTL
+250 ARRCSVTTSAL
-261 LLGVFAVAL
+261 LLGIFAVAL
-270 SQAAGA
+270 SQATQAQ
-276 EKFRLSV
+276 KFRLSV
-283 PGFWRAP
+283 PAFWRTP
-290 LVQGV
+290 LVEGV
-295 DEIVGEFSNVLV
+295 DGIVGEFSNVLV
-307 LGVEIRPEESVE
+307 LGIDIRPDESLE
-319 ALLGRLFDE
+319 ALLRRLFNG
-328 MNGLLAHQSYP
+328 MNDRLAHQSYP

-354 QTSPV
+354 QNSPV
-359 VFTAGVDLPG
+359 VFTAGVDLAG
-369 GELFSERVGR
+369 GELFSEKVGR
-379 VFGPMVH
+379 VFGQMIH

-416 ALPESWLRALF
+416 ALPERWLRALF
-427 ETYVALLRRL
+427 ETYAAFLRQL
-437 AESPDLTSASS
+437 AASPDLVSANAQ
-448 ERLVARQPEAAAEA
+448 RFGAQVPKATAET
-462 KGKPMERPLSPL
+462 KGKLMERPLSPL

-499 RGNIDP
+499 RGSINP
-505 ELLQSRLAAMVG
+505 ALLQSRLAAMVE

-530 LVQMVSDEPKI
+530 LVQVVSDEPNI
-541 NLDRVD
+541 NFDIVD
-547 LSALSVPEAE
+547 LSALSPADAE
-557 ARIEAAQRD
+557 ARMNAVRRD

-578 WQVIVF
+578 WQVTVF
-584 HMPDA
+584 RLPVGEATADRVA
-589 GMAGHK
+589 A
-595 VVVFLRF
+595 FLRF

-613 SLAAELFDGI
+613 SLAAELFDGV
-623 LPPETAA
+623 LPLETAGAVA
-630 TTGTPKEDIAAA
+630 TPHVGIAAA
-642 RAGDAAYW
+642 RAEDAAYW

-667 PLETIPTSR
+667 ALETISVSR

-681 LLVEKQRFTAFS
+681 LMVEKQRFAAFS

-725 VGIPVAPQVG
+725 VGIPVAPQVE

-740 RSSFIAVQWNAA
+740 RSSFIAVKWDGA
-752 KGSFAERAAGLQTD
+752 KGNFAERAAGLQTD
-766 VLDGLNHLAFSGIDL
+766 VLEGLNHLAFSGIDL

-789 PGGLALPVVIT
+789 AGGLALPVVIT
-800 NGLTWPTL
+800 NGLSWPTL
-808 SPESEMRWVGGLTQT
+808 SPESTMRWTDGLTQT
-823 PQVAMDFRFSQ
+823 PQVALDFRFSQ

-845 YAEQAIDAAMVA
+845 YAEEAIDAAMVGN
-857 DILAAI
+857 ILAAI
-863 ERVIAGIADS
+863 ERTIAAITDN
-873 GAFSFNR
+873 GAYAFKA

-891 NGDER
+891 NSDER

-902 FLERIAGHLFEGDP
+902 FLERIAAHLFEGDP
-916 ARTALVSGKRCIAY
+916 SRTALVSGKRRISY
-930 GELGQMVAGAMAGLK
+930 GELGEMVAGAMAGLK
-945 ARGIGRGDVVAVC
+945 ARNIGRGDVVAVC

-965 TAITLAAAFMGAV
+965 TAITLAAALTGAI

-991 RYLLTNCRPAVIVA
+991 HYLLTNCRPAIIVA
-1005 RSAPQG
+1005 RNVPQS
-1011 FEAVDPAELLSVP
+1011 FEAVDPAELLATP
-1024 APAGA
+1024 APVGT
-1029 PVTMADVAALSGS
+1029 PVATAEMAALSHS

-1073 STLAEWTVTEGDV
+1073 STLAEWAVTEKDV
-1086 FMSVTPLHH
+1086 FISVTPLHH
-1095 DMSVFDVFGALV
+1095 DMSVFDVFGALA

-1129 LAEHGVTLWCS
+1129 VAEHGVTLWCS

-1146 MLLSCRRGDQLS
+1146 MLLSCRRGEQLA

-1169 IKPVIIEE
+1169 IKPMIIEE
-1177 LRRLKSDLRL
+1177 LRRLKPDLRL

-1209 IAAVPYGHPLPA
+1209 VSAIPYGHPLPA
-1221 NRYFVLNDQG
+1221 NRYFILNDRGQ
-1231 NHCPAGVVGRI
+1231 HCPPGVVGRI
-1242 HTAGVNVAI
+1242 HTVGVNVAI

-1262 DFVTV
+1262 DFATV
-1267 NDPEGKPVRAF
+1267 DDPEGKPVRAF

-1320 HPSIQRVLVVDYGV
+1320 HPAIQRVLVVDYGV

-1345 YVVAPGLELSTAD
+1345 YVTAPGLELPSTE

-1387 GKPDRRRARELLTGA
+1387 GKPDRRRARELLMGA
-1402 TGGVEPAKISAP
+1402 AVGAEPAK
-1414 VAPAA
+1414 VAVPAVNQ
-1419 DQGDRRVLDIYLGV
+1419 DDRRVLDIYLGV
-1433 LGKKPANVDANS
+1433 LGKKPGNVDASS

-1454 SHLKIVSAEIRTA
+1454 SHLKTVSAEIHTV

-1484 QVTSLLA
+1484 QVLSLLA
-1491 ARAA
+1491 AEAA

>member
-1 MFCQPV
+1 
-7 QTHMLNLTPMQVAYW
+7 MLNLTPMQVAYW

-36 HLYLEFEGQAV
+36 HLYLEFEGRAFDV
-47 DAEKLAVAVE
+47 EKLAVAVE
-57 SLCRRHPMLSLRI
+57 KLCRRHPMLSLRI
-70 DAEGRQSVDPVGRP
+70 DAEGRQSVDPAGRP
-84 LRLDVEDMTALDSE
+84 LRLDVEDLAALDSE
-98 ALARRL
+98 ALAHRL
-104 ETKREEWSHRGA
+104 EAKRRDWSHRQT
-116 DLRAAA
+116 DLRIAS
-122 PAAISLSLLPEG
+122 PAAVSLSLLPQG
-134 RCRLHVDTDML
+134 RSRLHVDTDML

-159 ARFYETAAGVDE
+159 ARLYEEGEGKDETALSGEV
-171 TLTFESVPPSF
+171 TPSF
-182 FDWAERLASDP
+182 FDWVERLASDP
-193 DLRGRREKDRLW
+193 EQRTLRERDRLW
-205 WRQRLADV
+205 WRQHIADI
-213 PDAPPLPFLPDDP
+213 PDAPPLPFLPEDAT
-226 SRAVHTD
+226 RAVHTD
-233 RLATMLSA
+233 RFATTLSA
-241 AERGSLEQT
+241 AERGSLEQA
-250 ARRCSVTTSTL
+250 ARRCSVTTSAL
-261 LLGVFAVAL
+261 LLGIFAVAL
-270 SQAAGA
+270 SQATQAQ
-276 EKFRLSV
+276 KFRLSV
-283 PGFWRAP
+283 PAFWRAP
-290 LVQGV
+290 LVEGV
-295 DEIVGEFSNVLV
+295 DGIAGEFSNVLV
-307 LGVEIRPEESVE
+307 LGVDIRPDESLE
-319 ALLGRLFDE
+319 ALLRRLFNE
-328 MNGLLAHQSYP
+328 MNDVLAHQSYP

-354 QTSPV
+354 QTSPI
-359 VFTAGVDLPG
+359 VFTAGVDLGG
-369 GELFSERVGR
+369 GELFSEKVGR
-379 VFGPMVH
+379 VFGQMVH

-401 ALDGGLLINWDVRLD
+401 AVDGGLLINWDVRLD
-416 ALPESWLRALF
+416 ALPERWLRVLF
-427 ETYVALLRRL
+427 DTYTALLRQL
-437 AESPDLTSASS
+437 AASPDLISANA
-448 ERLVARQPEAAAEA
+448 ERFGAQVSKATAET
-462 KGKPMERPLSPL
+462 KGKLMERPLSPL

-499 RGNIDP
+499 RGSIDP
-505 ELLQSRLAAMVG
+505 ALLQSRLAAMVK

-530 LVQMVSDEPKI
+530 LLQVVSEELKI
-541 NLDRVD
+541 NLDIVD
-547 LSALSVPEAE
+547 LSALSPTEAE
-557 ARIEAAQRD
+557 ARMDAVRRD
-566 FSHAHFDLAASP
+566 FSHAHFDLSASP
-578 WQVIVF
+578 WQVTVF
-584 HMPDA
+584 RLPAREATADR
-589 GMAGHK
+589 
-595 VVVFLRF
+595 VVAFLRF

-613 SLAAELFDGI
+613 SLAAELFDGV
-623 LPPETAA
+623 LPLETAA
-630 TTGTPKEDIAAA
+630 AVATPQADIAAA
-642 RAGDAAYW
+642 RAEDAAYW

-667 PLETIPTSR
+667 ALETISVSR

-681 LLVEKQRFTAFS
+681 LTVEKQRFAAFS

-725 VGIPVAPQVG
+725 VGIPVAPQVE

-740 RSSFIAVQWNAA
+740 RSSFIAVKWEGA
-752 KGSFAERAAGLQTD
+752 KGEFAERAAGLQTD
-766 VLDGLNHLAFSGIDL
+766 VLEGLNHLAFSGIDL

-789 PGGLALPVVIT
+789 AGGLALPVVIT

-808 SPESEMRWVGGLTQT
+808 SSESTMRWTDGLTQT
-823 PQVAMDFRFSQ
+823 PQVALDFRFSQ

-845 YAEQAIDAAMVA
+845 YAEEAIDAAMVGN
-857 DILAAI
+857 ILAAI
-863 ERVIAGIADS
+863 ERTIAAITDS
-873 GAFSFNR
+873 GAYSFKA

-891 NGDER
+891 NSDER

-902 FLERIAGHLFEGDP
+902 FLERIAAHLFEGDP
-916 ARTALVSGKRCIAY
+916 SRTALVSGKRRISY
-930 GELGQMVAGAMAGLK
+930 GELGEMVAGAMAGFK

-965 TAITLAAAFMGAV
+965 TAITLAAALTGAI
-978 WVPVDAGSPEDRL
+978 WVPVDASSPEDRL
-991 RYLLTNCRPAVIVA
+991 CYLLTNCRPAIIVA
-1005 RSAPQG
+1005 RSVPQG
-1011 FEAVDPAELLSVP
+1011 FEAVDPEVLLATPAQAGTPVALAEL
-1024 APAGA
+1024 G
-1029 PVTMADVAALSGS
+1029 ALSRS

-1073 STLAEWTVTEGDV
+1073 STLAEWAVTEKDV
-1086 FMSVTPLHH
+1086 FISVTPLHH

-1129 LAEHGVTLWCS
+1129 VAEHGVTLWCS

-1146 MLLSCRRGDQLS
+1146 MLLSCRRGDQLA

-1169 IKPVIIEE
+1169 IKPAIIEE
-1177 LRRLKSDLRL
+1177 LRRLKPDLRL

-1209 IAAVPYGHPLPA
+1209 VAAIPYGHPLPA
-1221 NRYFVLNDQG
+1221 NRYFILNDQG
-1231 NHCPAGVVGRI
+1231 QHCPAGVVGRI
-1242 HTAGVNVAI
+1242 HTVGVNVAI

-1267 NDPEGKPVRAF
+1267 DDPEGKPVRAF

-1320 HPSIQRVLVVDYGV
+1320 HPAIQRVLVVDYGV

-1345 YVVAPGLELSTAD
+1345 YVTAPGLELSSAD

-1364 SHLPESHVPGRFLKV
+1364 SHLPESHVPGRLLKV

-1387 GKPDRRRARELLTGA
+1387 GKPDRRRARELLMAAVVGA
-1402 TGGVEPAKISAP
+1402 EPVKISAP
-1414 VAPAA
+1414 AA
-1419 DQGDRRVLDIYLGV
+1419 AAVDQGDRRVLDIYLGV
-1433 LGKKPANVDANS
+1433 LGKKSAMVDAGS

-1454 SHLKIVSAEIRTA
+1454 SHLKAVSAEIRTA

-1491 ARAA
+1491 AKAA

>member
-7 QTHMLNLTPMQVAYW
+7 QIHMLNLTPMQVAYW

-36 HLYLEFEGQAV
+36 HLYLEFDGQAV

-57 SLCRRHPMLSLRI
+57 RLCRRHPMLSLRI
-70 DAEGRQSVDPVGRP
+70 DAEGLQSADPAGRP
-84 LRLDVEDMTALDSE
+84 LRLDVEDMAALDSE

-104 ETKREEWSHRGA
+104 EAKREEWSHRRA
-116 DLRAAA
+116 DLRVAA

-145 AIDPASVRIVMEDL
+145 AVDPASVRIVMEDL
-159 ARFYETAAGVDE
+159 ARFYDTASGAAETR
-171 TLTFESVPPSF
+171 TFEPVTPSF
-182 FDWAERLASDP
+182 FDWAERLMSDP
-193 DLRGRREKDRLW
+193 DLRGLRERDRLW

-213 PDAPPLPFLPDDP
+213 PDAPPLPFLSNDP
-226 SRAVHTD
+226 LRAVHTD
-233 RLATMLSA
+233 RLATLLSA

-250 ARRCSVTTSTL
+250 ARRFSVTTSTL
-261 LLGVFAVAL
+261 LLGVFALAL
-270 SQAAGA
+270 SRASGA

-307 LGVEIRPEESVE
+307 LGVDIRSEETLE

-349 LRGGL
+349 QRGGL

-369 GELFSERVGR
+369 RELFSERVGR

-401 ALDGGLLINWDVRLD
+401 AVDGGLLINWDVRLD
-416 ALPESWLRALF
+416 ALPESWLKSLF
-427 ETYVALLRRL
+427 ETYVGLLRRL
-437 AESPDLTSASS
+437 ADRPDLVS
-448 ERLVARQPEAAAEA
+448 ESVERFAAQQPEAAAEA
-462 KGKPMERPLSPL
+462 KGKPMERSLVPL

-499 RGNIDP
+499 RGSIDLS
-505 ELLQSRLAAMVG
+505 LLQSRLAAMVE

-530 LVQMVSDEPKI
+530 LVQSVSEEPKV
-541 NLDRVD
+541 NLDIVD
-547 LSALSVPEAE
+547 LSAFSPAEAE
-557 ARIEAAQRD
+557 ARMDAVRRD
-566 FSHAHFDLAASP
+566 FSHAHFDLAGSP
-578 WQVIVF
+578 WQVTVF
-584 HMPDA
+584 LLPDMDTA
-589 GMAGHK
+589 TGR
-595 VVVFLRF
+595 VVAFLRF

-613 SLAAELFDGI
+613 SLAAELFDGV
-623 LPPETAA
+623 LPPA
-630 TTGTPKEDIAAA
+630 TTATAETPKQDIAAA
-642 RAGDAAYW
+642 RAADAAYW
-650 ADKLKDAE
+650 AEKLKDAE

-667 PLETIPTSR
+667 PLETISTSR

-681 LLVEKQRFTAFS
+681 LIVEKQRFAAFS

-725 VGIPVAPQVG
+725 VGIPVAPQVEG
-735 GAFAN
+735 TFAN
-740 RSSFIAVQWNAA
+740 RSSFIAVKWDAA
-752 KGSFAERAAGLQTD
+752 KGEFAGRAAGLQKD
-766 VLDGLNHLAFSGIDL
+766 VLEGLNHLAFSGIDL

-789 PGGLALPVVIT
+789 SGGLALPVVIT
-800 NGLTWPTL
+800 NGLSWPTL
-808 SPESEMRWVGGLTQT
+808 SPESTMRWTDGLTQT
-823 PQVAMDFRFSQ
+823 PQVALDFRFSQ

-845 YAEQAIDAAMVA
+845 YAEQAIDAATVA
-857 DILAAI
+857 EILGAI
-863 ERVIAGIADS
+863 ERAIAAITAGA
-873 GAFSFNR
+873 AFSFSV

-896 SFVCPP
+896 NFVCPP

-916 ARTALVSGKRCIAY
+916 SHTALISGKRHISY
-930 GELGQMVAGAMAGLK
+930 GELGGMVARAMAGLK
-945 ARGIGRGDVVAVC
+945 ACGVGRGDVVAVC

-965 TAITLAAAFMGAV
+965 TAITLAAALMGAV

-991 RYLLTNCRPAVIVA
+991 RYLLTNCRPAIIVA
-1005 RSAPQG
+1005 RSVPQG
-1011 FEAVDPAELLSVP
+1011 FDAVDPAELLSAP
-1024 APAGA
+1024 ALAGA
-1029 PVTMADVAALSGS
+1029 PATMAEVAALSRS

-1073 STLAEWTVTEGDV
+1073 STLAEWAVTEKDV
-1086 FMSVTPLHH
+1086 FISVTPLHH

-1129 LAEHGVTLWCS
+1129 VAEHGVTLWCS

-1146 MLLSCRRGDQLS
+1146 MLLSCRRGDQLA

-1169 IKPVIIEE
+1169 IKPMIIEE
-1177 LRRLKSDLRL
+1177 LRRLKPGLRL

-1209 IAAVPYGHPLPA
+1209 VAAVPYGHPLPA

-1231 NHCPAGVVGRI
+1231 GHCPAGVVGRI

-1267 NDPEGKPVRAF
+1267 ADPEGNPVRAF

-1345 YVVAPGLELSTAD
+1345 YVVAPGLELPTAD

-1364 SHLPESHVPGRFLKV
+1364 QHLPESHVPGRFLKV

-1402 TGGVEPAKISAP
+1402 AEPAKISAP
-1414 VAPAA
+1414 AAPAV
-1419 DQGDRRVLDIYLGV
+1419 DQGDRRVLDIYLSV

-1454 SHLKIVSAEIRTA
+1454 SHLKTVSAEIRTA

>member
-1 MFCQPV
+1 
-7 QTHMLNLTPMQVAYW
+7 MLNLTPMQVAYW

-36 HLYLEFEGQAV
+36 HLYLEFEGPGL
-47 DAEKLAVAVE
+47 DGEKLAAAVDR
-57 SLCRRHPMLSLRI
+57 LCRRHPMLSLRI
-70 DAEGRQSVDPVGRP
+70 DAEGRQSVDPIGRP
-84 LRLDVEDMTALDSE
+84 LRLDVEDMTALDSK

-104 ETKREEWSHRGA
+104 EAKREEWSHRRA
-116 DLRAAA
+116 DLRIAP
-122 PAAISLSLLPEG
+122 PAAVSLSLLPGG
-134 RCRLHVDTDML
+134 RCRLHLDTDML
-145 AIDPASVRIVMEDL
+145 AIDPASVRMVMEDL
-159 ARFYETAAGVDE
+159 ARFYETASGADE
-171 TLTFESVPPSF
+171 TRTFESVTPSF
-182 FDWAERLASDP
+182 FDWAERLMSDP
-193 DLRGRREKDRLW
+193 DLRGLRERDRLW

-226 SRAVHTD
+226 SRAVRTD
-233 RLATMLSA
+233 RFAAMLAA
-241 AERGSLEQT
+241 AERGNLERA

-261 LLGVFAVAL
+261 LLGVFAMAL
-270 SQAAGA
+270 SQATRA
-276 EKFRLSV
+276 ERFRLSV
-283 PGFWRAP
+283 PAFWRAP
-290 LVQGV
+290 LVEGV
-295 DEIVGEFSNVLV
+295 DGVVGEFSNVLV
-307 LGVEIRPEESVE
+307 LGVDIRPEETLE

-349 LRGGL
+349 QRGGL

-369 GELFSERVGR
+369 GELFSQRVGR

-401 ALDGGLLINWDVRLD
+401 AVDGGLLINWDVRLD
-416 ALPESWLRALF
+416 ALPERWLRALF
-427 ETYVALLRRL
+427 ETYVALLRRI
-437 AESPDLTSASS
+437 AESPDLACESV
-448 ERLVARQPEAAAEA
+448 ERLVAQRSETAAEA

-499 RGNIDP
+499 RGDIDP
-505 ELLQSRLAAMVG
+505 ELLRSRLAAMVA

-530 LVQMVSDEPKI
+530 LVQMVSEEPKI
-541 NLDRVD
+541 NLDLVD
-547 LSALSVPEAE
+547 LSALSVPQAE
-557 ARIEAAQRD
+557 ARIDAVRRD

-578 WQVIVF
+578 WQITVF
-584 HMPDA
+584 LMPDA
-589 GMAGHK
+589 GLTGHK
-595 VVVFLRF
+595 IVVFLRF

-613 SLAAELFDGI
+613 SLAAELFDDAV
-623 LPPETAA
+623 PPEAAA
-630 TTGTPKEDIAAA
+630 TAETPKEDISAV
-642 RAGDAAYW
+642 RSGDAAYW
-650 ADKLKDAE
+650 AEKLKDAE

-667 PLETIPTSR
+667 PLETISTSR

-681 LLVEKQRFTAFS
+681 LIVEKQRFAAFS

-725 VGIPVAPQVG
+725 VGIPVAPQVEG
-735 GAFAN
+735 GFAN
-740 RSSFIAVQWNAA
+740 RSSFIAVKWDAA
-752 KGSFAERAAGLQTD
+752 KGEFAGRAAGLQTD
-766 VLDGLNHLAFSGIDL
+766 VLEGLNHLAFSGIDL

-789 PGGLALPVVIT
+789 SGGLALPVVLT
-800 NGLTWPTL
+800 NGLSWPTL
-808 SPESEMRWVGGLTQT
+808 SPGSTMRWTDGLTQT
-823 PQVAMDFRFSQ
+823 PQVALDFRFSQ
-834 NPQGDLVLDID
+834 NPQGDLVLDVD
-845 YAEQAIDAAMVA
+845 YAEQAIDAATVA

-863 ERVIAGIADS
+863 ERAIAGIVDS
-873 GAFSFNR
+873 GAFSFNT

-891 NGDER
+891 NGDEGN
-896 SFVCPP
+896 FVCTP

-916 ARTALVSGKRCIAY
+916 SRTALVSGKRRITY
-930 GELGQMVAGAMAGLK
+930 GELGQMVARAMAGLK
-945 ARGIGRGDVVAVC
+945 ARGTGQGDVVAVC
-958 LPRSPEH
+958 LQRSPEH
-965 TAITLAAAFMGAV
+965 TAITLAAALMGAV

-1005 RSAPQG
+1005 RSVPQG
-1011 FEAVDPAELLSVP
+1011 FDAVDPAELLSAP

-1029 PVTMADVAALSGS
+1029 PVTMAEVAALSRS

-1073 STLAEWTVTEGDV
+1073 STLAEWAVTEKDV
-1086 FMSVTPLHH
+1086 FISVTPLHH

-1129 LAEHGVTLWCS
+1129 VAEHGVTLWCS

-1146 MLLSCRRGDQLS
+1146 MLLSCRRGDRLA
-1158 SLRLV
+1158 SLRLI

-1177 LRRLKSDLRL
+1177 LRRLKPGLRL

-1209 IAAVPYGHPLPA
+1209 VAAVPYGHPLPA

-1231 NHCPAGVVGRI
+1231 GHCPAGVVGRI

-1267 NDPEGKPVRAF
+1267 ADPEGNPVRAF

-1364 SHLPESHVPGRFLKV
+1364 QHLPESHVPGRFLKV

-1402 TGGVEPAKISAP
+1402 AEPAKISAP
-1414 VAPAA
+1414 AAPAV

-1454 SHLKIVSAEIRTA
+1454 SHLKTVSAEIRTA

>member
-7 QTHMLNLTPMQVAYW
+7 QIHMLNLTPMQVAYW

-36 HLYLEFEGQAV
+36 HLYLEFDGKAV

-57 SLCRRHPMLSLRI
+57 RLCRRHPMLSLRI
-70 DAEGRQSVDPVGRP
+70 DAEGHQSVDPADRP
-84 LRLDVEDMTALDSE
+84 LRLDVEDMAALDLE

-104 ETKREEWSHRGA
+104 EAKREEWSHRRA
-116 DLRAAA
+116 DLRIAA

-145 AIDPASVRIVMEDL
+145 AVDPASVRIVMEDL
-159 ARFYETAAGVDE
+159 ARFYETASGADE
-171 TLTFESVPPSF
+171 TRTFEPVTPSF
-182 FDWAERLASDP
+182 FDWAERLMSDP
-193 DLRGRREKDRLW
+193 DLRGLRESDRLW

-213 PDAPPLPFLPDDP
+213 PDAPPLPFLSDDP

-233 RLATMLSA
+233 RLATLLSA
-241 AERGSLEQT
+241 AERSSLERT
-250 ARRCSVTTSTL
+250 ARRFSVTTSTL
-261 LLGVFAVAL
+261 LLGVFALAL
-270 SQAAGA
+270 SEAAGA

-290 LVQGV
+290 LVERV

-307 LGVEIRPEESVE
+307 LGVDIRPEETLE

-349 LRGGL
+349 QRGGL

-369 GELFSERVGR
+369 GELFSERVER

-401 ALDGGLLINWDVRLD
+401 AVDDGLLINWDVRLD

-437 AESPDLTSASS
+437 AETPDLACESV
-448 ERLVARQPEAAAEA
+448 ERFVARQSEAVAKA

-499 RGNIDP
+499 RGDIDP
-505 ELLQSRLAAMVG
+505 ELLRSRLAAMVA

-530 LVQMVSDEPKI
+530 LVQIVSDEAKI
-541 NLDRVD
+541 NLDLVD
-547 LSALSVPEAE
+547 LSALSLPQAE
-557 ARIEAAQRD
+557 ARIDAVRRD

-578 WQVIVF
+578 WQVTVF
-584 HMPDA
+584 LMPDA
-589 GMAGHK
+589 GPTGHK
-595 VVVFLRF
+595 IVVFLRF

-613 SLAAELFDGI
+613 SLAAEFFDGVV
-623 LPPETAA
+623 PPESPA
-630 TTGTPKEDIAAA
+630 TIGTPKEDISAA
-642 RAGDAAYW
+642 RVRDSAYW
-650 ADKLKDAE
+650 VEKLKDAE

-681 LLVEKQRFTAFS
+681 VTVEKQHFTAFS

-725 VGIPVAPQVG
+725 VGIPVAPQVE

-740 RSSFIAVQWNAA
+740 RSSFIAVQWDPA
-752 KGSFAERAAGLQTD
+752 KNSFAERAAGLQTD
-766 VLDGLNHLAFSGIDL
+766 VLEGLNHLAFSGIDL

-808 SPESEMRWVGGLTQT
+808 SSGSTMQWTGGLTQT
-823 PQVAMDFRFSQ
+823 PQVALDFRFSQ
-834 NPQGDLVLDID
+834 NPQGDLVLDMD
-845 YAEQAIDAAMVA
+845 YAEQAIDAATVA

-863 ERVIAGIADS
+863 ERAIAGIANS
-873 GAFSFNR
+873 GAFSVNA
-880 RDIVDLSHYRL
+880 RDIVELSHYRL
-891 NGDER
+891 NGDEEN
-896 SFVCPP
+896 FVCPP
-902 FLERIAGHLFEGDP
+902 FLERLAGHLFEGDP
-916 ARTALVSGKRCIAY
+916 SCTALVSGRRRIAY

-958 LPRSPEH
+958 LPRSPDH
-965 TAITLAAAFMGAV
+965 TAITLAAALMGAV

-991 RYLLTNCRPAVIVA
+991 RYLLTNCRPAIIVA
-1005 RSAPQG
+1005 RSVPQG
-1011 FEAVDPAELLSVP
+1011 FDAVDPAALMSAP

-1029 PVTMADVAALSGS
+1029 PVTKAEVAALSQS
-1042 EEPAYYLYTSGTTGK
+1042 EEPAFYLYTSGTTGK

-1073 STLAEWTVTEGDV
+1073 STLAEWAVTDSDV
-1086 FMSVTPLHH
+1086 FISVTPLHH

-1129 LAEHGVTLWCS
+1129 VAEHGVTLWCS

-1169 IKPVIIEE
+1169 IKPVIVEE
-1177 LRRLKSDLRL
+1177 LRRLKPGLRL

-1209 IAAVPYGHPLPA
+1209 VAAVPYGHPLPA
-1221 NRYFVLNDQG
+1221 NRYFVFNDQG
-1231 NHCPAGVVGRI
+1231 GHCPAGVVGRI

-1267 NDPEGKPVRAF
+1267 DDPEGNPVRAF

-1320 HPSIQRVLVVDYGV
+1320 HPSIQRVLVVDYGL

-1387 GKPDRRRARELLTGA
+1387 GKPDRRRARELLNGA
-1402 TGGVEPAKISAP
+1402 TEPVKISAP
-1414 VAPAA
+1414 AAPAV

-1467 FGVELTPQQLL
+1467 FGVDLTPQQLL

-1491 ARAA
+1491 ARAV

>member
-1 MFCQPV
+1 
-7 QTHMLNLTPMQVAYW
+7 MLNLTPMQVAYW

-36 HLYLEFEGQAV
+36 HLYLEFDGQGF
-47 DAEKLAVAVE
+47 DAQKLAIAVE
-57 SLCRRHPMLSLRI
+57 RLCRRHPMLSLRI
-70 DAEGRQSVDPVGRP
+70 DAEGCQSVDPFGRP
-84 LRLDVEDMTALDSE
+84 LRLDVEDLTALDSE
-98 ALARRL
+98 ALAHRL
-104 ETKREEWSHRGA
+104 EAKRRDWSHRQT
-116 DLRAAA
+116 DLRNAS
-122 PAAISLSLLPEG
+122 PATISLSLLPQG
-134 RCRLHVDTDML
+134 RSRLHVDTDML

-159 ARFYETAAGVDE
+159 ARLYEEGEGKDETALSEGEA
-171 TLTFESVPPSF
+171 PSF
-182 FDWAERLASDP
+182 FDWVERLASDP
-193 DLRGRREKDRLW
+193 EQRTLRERDRLW
-205 WRQRLADV
+205 WRQHIADI
-213 PDAPPLPFLPDDP
+213 PDAPPLPFLPEDAT
-226 SRAVHTD
+226 RAVHTD
-233 RLATMLSA
+233 RFATMLSA
-241 AERGSLEQT
+241 AERGSLEQA
-250 ARRCSVTTSTL
+250 ARRCSVTTSAL
-261 LLGVFAVAL
+261 LLGIFAVAL
-270 SQAAGA
+270 SQAIQAQ
-276 EKFRLSV
+276 KFRLSV
-283 PGFWRAP
+283 PAFWRTP
-290 LVQGV
+290 LVEGV
-295 DEIVGEFSNVLV
+295 DGVVGEFSNVLV
-307 LGVEIRPEESVE
+307 LGVDIRPDESLE
-319 ALLGRLFDE
+319 ALLRRLFNE
-328 MNGLLAHQSYP
+328 MSDLLAHQSYP

-354 QTSPV
+354 QNSPV
-359 VFTAGVDLPG
+359 VFTAGVDLAG
-369 GELFSERVGR
+369 GELFSEKVGR

-427 ETYVALLRRL
+427 EAYTGLLRQL
-437 AESPDLTSASS
+437 ADRPDLVS
-448 ERLVARQPEAAAEA
+448 ESVERFGAQQPKPAAEA

-499 RGNIDP
+499 RGSIDP
-505 ELLQSRLAAMVG
+505 SLLQSRLAATVE

-530 LVQMVSDEPKI
+530 LVQVVSDELKI
-541 NLDRVD
+541 NLDIVD
-547 LSALSVPEAE
+547 LSALSSTEAE
-557 ARIEAAQRD
+557 ARMNAVRRD

-578 WQVIVF
+578 WQVTLF
-584 HMPDA
+584 RLPDVDPA
-589 GMAGHK
+589 AQK

-613 SLAAELFDGI
+613 SLAAELFDGA
-623 LPPETAA
+623 LPLETAA
-630 TTGTPKEDIAAA
+630 VTVTPQADIAAT
-642 RAGDAAYW
+642 RAKDATYW
-650 ADKLKDAE
+650 TEKLKTAE

-667 PLETIPTSR
+667 PLETIAVSR
-676 YSRQS
+676 YSRRS
-681 LLVEKQRFTAFS
+681 LTVEKQRFAAFS
-693 RIGAKERLFK
+693 RIGAKARLFK

-725 VGIPVAPQVG
+725 VGIPVAPQVE

-740 RSSFIAVQWNAA
+740 RSSFIAVEWNAA
-752 KGSFAERAAGLQTD
+752 KGDFAERAAGLQTD
-766 VLDGLNHLAFSGIDL
+766 VLEGLNHLAFSGIDL

-789 PGGLALPVVIT
+789 AGGLALPVVIT
-800 NGLTWPTL
+800 NGLSWPTL
-808 SPESEMRWVGGLTQT
+808 SPESTMRWTDGLTQT
-823 PQVAMDFRFSQ
+823 PQVALDFRFSQ

-845 YAEQAIDAAMVA
+845 YAEEAIDAAMVGN
-857 DILAAI
+857 ILAAI
-863 ERVIAGIADS
+863 ERTIAAITDN
-873 GAFSFNR
+873 GAYAFKA
-880 RDIVDLSHYRL
+880 RDVVDLSHYRL

-902 FLERIAGHLFEGDP
+902 FLERIAAHLFEGDP
-916 ARTALVSGKRCIAY
+916 SRTALVSGKRRISY
-930 GELGQMVAGAMAGLK
+930 GELGEMVAGAMAGLK
-945 ARGIGRGDVVAVC
+945 ARNVGRGDVVAVC

-965 TAITLAAAFMGAV
+965 TAITLAAALTGAI

-991 RYLLTNCRPAVIVA
+991 RYLLTNCRPAIIVA
-1005 RSAPQG
+1005 RSVPQG
-1011 FEAVDPAELLSVP
+1011 FEAVDPEVLLATP
-1024 APAGA
+1024 APAGT
-1029 PVTMADVAALSGS
+1029 PVAMAELGALSRS

-1073 STLAEWTVTEGDV
+1073 STLAEWAVTEKDV
-1086 FMSVTPLHH
+1086 FISVTPLHH
-1095 DMSVFDVFGALV
+1095 DMSVFDVLGALV

-1129 LAEHGVTLWCS
+1129 VAEHGVTLWCS

-1146 MLLSCRRGDQLS
+1146 MLLSCRRGDQLA

-1169 IKPVIIEE
+1169 IKPVIIED
-1177 LRRLKSDLRL
+1177 LRRLKPDLRL

-1209 IAAVPYGHPLPA
+1209 VAAIPYGHPLPA
-1221 NRYFVLNDQG
+1221 NRYFILNDQG
-1231 NHCPAGVVGRI
+1231 QHCPAGVVGRI
-1242 HTAGVNVAI
+1242 HTVGVNVAI

-1267 NDPEGKPVRAF
+1267 DDPEGKPVRAF

-1320 HPSIQRVLVVDYGV
+1320 HPAIQRVLVVDYGV

-1345 YVVAPGLELSTAD
+1345 YVTAPGLELSSAD

-1387 GKPDRRRARELLTGA
+1387 GKPDRRRARELLMAAVGGA
-1402 TGGVEPAKISAP
+1402 EPVKISAP
-1414 VAPAA
+1414 AA
-1419 DQGDRRVLDIYLGV
+1419 AAVDQGDRRVLDIYLGV
-1433 LGKKPANVDANS
+1433 LGKKSATVDADS

-1454 SHLKIVSAEIRTA
+1454 SHLKAVSVEIRTA

-1491 ARAA
+1491 AKAA